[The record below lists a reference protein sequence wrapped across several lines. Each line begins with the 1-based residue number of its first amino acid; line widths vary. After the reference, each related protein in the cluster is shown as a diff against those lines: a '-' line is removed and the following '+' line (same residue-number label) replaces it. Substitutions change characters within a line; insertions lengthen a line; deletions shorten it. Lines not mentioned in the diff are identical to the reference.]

1 MDNNEIWRYFE
12 KNEDWLLRYRLS
24 GESNKIM
31 RFEILN
37 TKTVSEND
45 EMYFNDYNKQD
56 FIEILNVPKNYD
68 IYTFLD
74 TLFETKSPE
83 CTLVERN
90 NEYILKITTNKGDK
104 AKITLTPSKCE
115 DNEFLE
121 KNRKRKIEQIEKK
134 MKEKFE
140 KIDDENEKLNKR
152 NEELEKELEQI
163 SKINIQLSQENE
175 KISTKLSKLKET
187 QEKAINQLQE
197 LIK

>member
-24 GESNKIM
+24 GTSNNIM
-31 RFEILN
+31 RFELLN

-45 EMYFNDYNKQD
+45 EMYLNDYDKQD
-56 FIEILNVPKNYD
+56 FIEILNIPEKYD

-83 CTLVERN
+83 CTPTQRN
-90 NEYILKITTNKGDK
+90 NEFILRITTNSGKK
-104 AKITLTPSKCE
+104 FQATLASSKCE
-115 DNEFLE
+115 DTEFLK
-121 KNRKRKIEQIEKK
+121 KNRKRKIEQLKKKMEKK
-134 MKEKFE
+134 FKE
-140 KIDDENEKLNKR
+140 IDNENEKLKKR
-152 NEELEKELEQI
+152 NKYLEEELEQI